1 MQKGISVITSLKEM
15 LNRDDIKN
23 RFSRVLGSK
32 APQFMASL
40 VNVVA
45 NSPAL
50 SKCNANSI
58 MAAAFVAASFD
69 LPIDAN
75 LGFAAIVPYAK
86 NVKDPKTGNWEK
98 VDIAQFQMMTRGFIQ
113 LGVRTGLYERIY
125 SSVVY
130 EDEIV
135 SYNPI
140 TGECQ
145 FVNDFRSTS
154 QRRTGAK
161 DKIAGFHAWFKLLS
175 GYKQEF
181 YMSKEEMIVH
191 AKMYSSAYRYD
202 LSSGKNVSPWSTNFE
217 AMGKKTVT
225 KQLLSHWGP
234 LSVAMQK
241 AIAEDQK
248 TFDINGMSEY
258 GDNRPD
264 DPKNVV
270 TLDVGNKVEDFDI
283 TK

>member
-1 MQKGISVITSLKEM
+1 MKNEITVLSSLKNM
-15 LNRDDIKN
+15 LKREDIKS
-23 RFSRVLGSK
+23 RFGRVLGAK
-32 APQFMASL
+32 AQQFMASL

-50 SKCNANSI
+50 SKCNPNSI
-58 MAAAFVAASFD
+58 MAAAFVASSFD
-69 LPIDAN
+69 LPIDSN

-86 NVKDPKTGNWEK
+86 SVKNPKTGLWEK
-98 VDIAQFQMMTRGFIQ
+98 IDIAQFQMMTRGFVQ

-130 EDEIV
+130 EDEII

-140 TGECQ
+140 TGECK
-145 FVNDFRSTS
+145 FVEDFSITS
-154 QRRTGAK
+154 QRKLGEK
-161 DKIAGFHAWFKLLS
+161 DKIVGFHAWFRLLS

-191 AKMYSSAYRYD
+191 AKTYSKAYRYD
-202 LSSGKNVSPWSTNFE
+202 LEKGKASSPWSTNFE

-241 AIAEDQK
+241 AITEDQK
-248 TFDINGMSEY
+248 TFDVNGMSEY

-264 DPKNVV
+264 DPKNIV
-270 TLDVGNKVEDFDI
+270 TLDVENKVEDFDI